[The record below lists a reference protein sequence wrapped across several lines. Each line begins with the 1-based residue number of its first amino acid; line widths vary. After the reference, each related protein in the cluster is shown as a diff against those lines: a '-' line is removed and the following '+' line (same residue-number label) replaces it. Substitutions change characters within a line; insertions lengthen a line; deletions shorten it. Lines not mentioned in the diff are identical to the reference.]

1 MLDVSKQV
9 DSAFFDVDILLC
21 PVSGIFFA
29 ERLVTYSLY
38 ETVRLAIDDGDSA
51 FVVAGG
57 ACMFVGMRKACDGLA
72 DARPAQGDQWDK
84 LPRAR

>member
-21 PVSGIFFA
+21 PVSGIFFP

-38 ETVRLAIDDGDSA
+38 ETVRLAIDDGDCA
-51 FVVAGG
+51 FVMAGS
-57 ACMFVGMRKACDGLA
+57 ACMFVRMREACDGLA
-72 DARPAQGDQWDK
+72 DARSAQGD
-84 LPRAR
+84 

>member
-1 MLDVSKQV
+1 MPDGSKQV
-9 DSAFFDVDILLC
+9 DAAFFDVGSLLC

-38 ETVRLAIDDGDSA
+38 ETVRLAIDNGDSA
-51 FVVAGG
+51 FVVAGS
-57 ACMFVGMRKACDGLA
+57 ACMFVGMREACDGLA
-72 DARPAQGDQWDK
+72 DARSAQGDQWGK